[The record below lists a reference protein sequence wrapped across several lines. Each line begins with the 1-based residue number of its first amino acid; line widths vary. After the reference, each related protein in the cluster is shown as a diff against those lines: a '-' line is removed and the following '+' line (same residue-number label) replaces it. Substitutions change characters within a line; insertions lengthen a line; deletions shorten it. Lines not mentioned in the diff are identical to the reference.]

1 MNKRKCR
8 AMRVG
13 NSLVVVLP
21 KDWTRGQEIG
31 PGDTL
36 DVVYDGIVEFSVP
49 DTDESGEDGDEHHER
64 GRKSNPRSA

>member
-1 MNKRKCR
+1 
-8 AMRVG
+8 MRVG

-36 DVVYDGIVEFSVP
+36 DVIYNGIVEFSVP
-49 DTDESGEDGDEHHER
+49 DTEEEEEGGKHER
-64 GRKSNPRSA
+64 GRKSKS

>member
-8 AMRVG
+8 TMRVG
-13 NSLVVVLP
+13 NSIVVVLP

-36 DVVYDGIVEFSVP
+36 DVAYDGIVEFSVP
-49 DTDESGEDGDEHHER
+49 DSEDGGEGGEHER
-64 GRKSNPRSA
+64 GRKSNLRSA